1 MRCKSN
7 SYTKAHGTWFRAF
20 YENFPGGLK
29 RSWEIPGLNSRLTS
43 GLKMCLW
50 NIIPRI
56 ISVPETKDWLVN
68 EFAIQSTF
76 QLAWNPHLRR
86 NLRESELDDLTVLL
100 LKFARVDITPGKKDF
115 RKCQSCNN
123 SMYSV
128 ASSYQSMT
136 EQFAPDT
143 FPYSLVWITFPRN
156 SSLLVVSYLGETEH
170 YGWNLKEKPPH
181 HLTSGLPHVPSSFEV
196 CKPPT
201 YPLQHYQV
209 DVNLTP
215 ANRKHLI
222 FPQIRRL
229 HLIMEWSLSQNWAR
243 SLWLAAS
250 QAIAWTIWLE
260 MKTRTFWQPR
270 LRSQVCLL

>member
-1 MRCKSN
+1 
-7 SYTKAHGTWFRAF
+7 
-20 YENFPGGLK
+20 
-29 RSWEIPGLNSRLTS
+29 
-43 GLKMCLW
+43 MCLW

-123 SMYSV
+123 SVYSV

-143 FPYSLVWITFPRN
+143 FPYSLVWITFAPQDC
-156 SSLLVVSYLGETEH
+156 
-170 YGWNLKEKPPH
+170 PMC
-181 HLTSGLPHVPSSFEV
+181 SSFEV

-209 DVNLTP
+209 DVKLTP